1 MRTAREEVPPA
12 QRVHGAGP
20 PAGASGLLKLESTS
34 LRQQA
39 ASAIRAAVI
48 TGEIEAGQIYSAP
61 SLAARFGVSATPV
74 REAMLDLVS
83 EGLAEPVRNRG
94 FRIIEAT
101 AADLDEIFELRL
113 LLEVP
118 TLGRLAG
125 SISPEDAARFTA
137 LAGEIVSAAERGDLV
152 QFLDADRRFHTGL
165 LELLGNR
172 RLVGFVDRLRLQSR
186 LLGLDVLAHSGALAV
201 TAQEHLE
208 IVEALV
214 EGEPRK
220 VERLMTRH
228 LRHTRGVWAG
238 VQE

>member
-1 MRTAREEVPPA
+1 VG
-12 QRVHGAGP
+12 VGAGRLQVT
-20 PAGASGLLKLESTS
+20 GFLKLESTS
-34 LRQQA
+34 LRHQA
-39 ASAIRAAVI
+39 AIAIRAAVI

-83 EGLAEPVRNRG
+83 EGLAEPVRSRG

-125 SISPEDAARFTA
+125 ALSPEDAVRFAA
-137 LAGEIVSAAERGDLV
+137 LAASIVTAAERGDIAA
-152 QFLDADRRFHTGL
+152 FLDCDRQFHLGL
-165 LELLGNR
+165 LSLLGNK
-172 RLVGFVDRLRLQSR
+172 RLVDFVDRLRLQSR
-186 LLGLDVLAHSGALAV
+186 LPGLDSLIVTGALVV
-201 TAQEHLE
+201 TANEHAE
-208 IVEALV
+208 IVDALV
-214 EGEPRK
+214 EGESKK